1 MPIVTQKPKTNG
13 QFLAPSDNATAI
25 IDLPTT
31 GGFAMN
37 FCFSFL
43 TPCFVLSIRETRTKR
58 KQLQI
63 VIVMSLPSTMANW
76 TFFQK
81 QKNQTKWRVLKV
93 SNGIE
98 EKRLEY

>member
-37 FCFSFL
+37 LYFSFL
-43 TPCFVLSIRETRTKR
+43 TPCFVLSRTKR

-63 VIVMSLPSTMANW
+63 VIVIRSLPSTMANW
-76 TFFQK
+76 TCFQK
-81 QKNQTKWRVLKV
+81 HKNQTKWQVLKI

-98 EKRLEY
+98 EERLEH